1 MVNRAVGGVRWRSE
15 LARCSQHGGGQRRGS
30 RLYKR
35 KIPLEEE
42 NSHVLLLELFLC
54 LLALNGLQL

>member
-1 MVNRAVGGVRWRSE
+1 MNRAVGGVRWRSE
-15 LARCSQHGGGQRRGS
+15 LAGFSQDGGDQWRGS

-54 LLALNGLQL
+54 LLVLKGLQL